1 MHWISI
7 LLIAFASNLD
17 NLGIGISFG
26 MRLTKIPIMSNIII
40 AIITMMGT
48 FISMTLGEYV
58 TRFLP
63 ESGANILG
71 AAIIIAIGIWT
82 IAATFRK
89 RDLELGADKA
99 SNSIVGVIRNP
110 STADIDQNKV
120 ISFKE
125 SFTLGIALAL
135 NNIATGIGAGATG
148 VSPLWTTVA
157 AGLFSILF
165 IGIGSKVGLI
175 IARTWFGR
183 YSIIISG
190 ILLISIGIYEMIA

>member
-26 MRLTKIPIMSNIII
+26 MRLTRIPIMSNIII

-48 FISMTLGEYV
+48 FISMKMGEYV
-58 TRFLP
+58 TRYIP
-63 ESGANILG
+63 ESAANMLG

-82 IAATFRK
+82 IAGTLRK
-89 RDLELGADKA
+89 QDLDLGANET
-99 SNSIVGVIRNP
+99 SNNIVGVIRNP
-110 STADIDQNKV
+110 SSADIDQNKV

-135 NNIATGIGAGATG
+135 NNMATGIGAGATG
-148 VSPLWTTVA
+148 VYPLWTTIA

-165 IGIGSKVGLI
+165 IGTGSSVGLI

-190 ILLISIGIYEMIA
+190 VLLISIGIYEMIA